1 MEHTDE
7 RCSAKLECNVPRPA
21 ADWQCCHEAGEA
33 GEGAGSSDRRSPGA
47 IVGGEK
53 KNEVAWRILDVV
65 GVKAG
70 VDKLVALVCFLG
82 GSRVYFKRG
91 GEAMFFAGPG
101 ITAMQH
107 QAIYLLPRIQNP
119 LSLCVCRSQRDVRAI
134 Y

>member
-70 VDKLVALVCFLG
+70 GQARC
-82 GSRVYFKRG
+82 
-91 GEAMFFAGPG
+91 AG
-101 ITAMQH
+101 
-107 QAIYLLPRIQNP
+107 LLPRWFSGLFQE
-119 LSLCVCRSQRDVRAI
+119 RR
-134 Y
+134 

>member
-1 MEHTDE
+1 MSS
-7 RCSAKLECNVPRPA
+7 RGRRNKQRRRQLGQKKPR
-21 ADWQCCHEAGEA
+21 Q
-33 GEGAGSSDRRSPGA
+33 A